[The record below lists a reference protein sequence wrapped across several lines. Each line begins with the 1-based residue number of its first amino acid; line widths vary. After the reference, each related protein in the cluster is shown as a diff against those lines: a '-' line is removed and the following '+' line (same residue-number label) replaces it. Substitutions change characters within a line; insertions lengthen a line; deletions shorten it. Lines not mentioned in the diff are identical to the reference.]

1 MEKDSLH
8 ALAAKLHAE
17 LSEALRADPKSRE
30 SLGDMMRDINRLIDN
45 PPAAPPAKA
54 ATPAAPAAAPPAAP
68 PLDRSLP
75 DRLEKI
81 AVQFEAHHPT
91 LAASARR
98 LVDLLGEVG
107 I

>member
-30 SLGDMMRDINRLIDN
+30 SLSEMMSDINRLIDHGSTDRGLTDKG
-45 PPAAPPAKA
+45 AD
-54 ATPAAPAAAPPAAP
+54 APASATDARVSAQ
-68 PLDRSLP
+68 RSLP
-75 DRLEKI
+75 DRLEGI
-81 AVQFEAHHPT
+81 AVQFEAAHPT